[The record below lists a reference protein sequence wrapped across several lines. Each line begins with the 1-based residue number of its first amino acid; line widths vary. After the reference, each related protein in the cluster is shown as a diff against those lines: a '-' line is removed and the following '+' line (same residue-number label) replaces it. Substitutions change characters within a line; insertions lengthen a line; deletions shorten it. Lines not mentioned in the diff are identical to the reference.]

1 MSDWVGGGPLVGF
14 AAAADAAVGEL
25 TRLVPGMDLWLV
37 TQVVDERQVVVARAG
52 RWAEIAPPG
61 TQFTWQASLCRQM
74 VTGHAPPVA
83 PRIDRVPAYRRAAVG
98 PLAKIKAY
106 LGVPLLCDDGE
117 LFGTVCG
124 YAGTSQPDS
133 LAQTMPTVTLLARL
147 LSTVLAG
154 ERRAHDRSVEAANA
168 YALAEHDPSTGLRNR
183 RGFARM
189 LDLEQGRI
197 HRFGS
202 HATIVVVDL
211 AAAVGSSRVAVA
223 ADGQNTL
230 RGCTSLLTGLA
241 QPGDITAR
249 TDPTELALLAVGTDA
264 LGGRA
269 LQVRLRRR
277 LHAAR
282 LSAFLGVAT
291 RRPHEDLSAT
301 WRRARASAANDPH
314 RKAAPRPGAPV
325 PRPR

>member
-1 MSDWVGGGPLVGF
+1 
-14 AAAADAAVGEL
+14 
-25 TRLVPGMDLWLV
+25 
-37 TQVVDERQVVVARAG
+37 
-52 RWAEIAPPG
+52 
-61 TQFTWQASLCRQM
+61 
-74 VTGHAPPVA
+74 
-83 PRIDRVPAYRRAAVG
+83 VPAYRRAAVG

-106 LGVPLLCDDGE
+106 LGVPVLCDDGE

-124 YAGTSQPDS
+124 YSGTSQPDS

-168 YALAEHDPSTGLRNR
+168 YALAEHDPNTGLRNR

-197 HRFGS
+197 HRFGT

-277 LHAAR
+277 LHAAQ
-282 LSAFLGVAT
+282 LTAFLGVAT
-291 RRPHEDLSAT
+291 RRPHEDLTAT
-301 WRRARASAANDPH
+301 WHRARASAASDPH
-314 RKAAPRPGAPV
+314 RKAAPPPGAPV